1 MMAWIVRRLEILGL
15 FCALVACSSGSSTPS
30 TNSNAPNPSS
40 TTVTLKLK
48 GGPLYNMPVTL
59 SRSIV
64 NGGPT
69 GVIRTQLTNHGG
81 QVLFEAL
88 PSSGQ
93 LCVYSSML
101 VGGTLYKTSH
111 CAQPFPGSY
120 TLNFG
125 PHVP

>member
-1 MMAWIVRRLEILGL
+1 MQQRIVDPVNEQQ
-15 FCALVACSSGSSTPS
+15 CAESLLNHGYPEAEGR
-30 TNSNAPNPSS
+30 
-40 TTVTLKLK
+40 
-48 GGPLYNMPVTL
+48 PVTL

-64 NGGPT
+64 YGGPS
-69 GVIRTQLTNHGG
+69 GGIRTLLTNHGG

-88 PSSGQ
+88 PSSGP

-111 CAQPFPGSY
+111 CAQPFPGTY